1 MFSQPPY
8 RMKMK
13 WNSLCVLW
21 LFLLLFHPHF
31 SSAKAGSKSRGSTSV
46 QKTPSRTSNSNS
58 GNSKPPS
65 QAKPASNHPQSGKHE
80 NTGRHPNQPR
90 QGGHQNQDPP
100 RRSPYG
106 GCGGGYGSYSGYGGG
121 CGSYGR
127 RHMNRNPANRIASPH
142 YGQSA
147 GYGGYNVGGGSPFSR
162 SVQQMGVF
170 PSDKSR
176 GFGRSAAVAAAGGA
190 AGGMAMG
197 YGLGRM
203 QQPHFSFNSPQEE
216 YYYKHY
222 IYKKQSTKSTKSTKS
237 TETKVSNG
245 KDYTYSEPPITYDN
259 YMDSCITNMEF
270 QQRKII
276 EKNNPTPNTTTTTAT
291 TTTVTPVTPSGP
303 STGTG
308 SNNTAADNSSASSPS
323 TSPPLSKS
331 EAKLMAPNLSK
342 TSSDGDDTVS
352 IVEIGYPALI
362 YQHNVKTCLENYIA
376 YSEDYNRGVPG
387 VGTGSKGLLALC
399 TSVTVM
405 LLNSNVLTWLHRGPF

>member
-13 WNSLCVLW
+13 LHSLCVLC

-31 SSAKAGSKSRGSTSV
+31 SSAKAGSKSRAPTTV
-46 QKTPSRTSNSNS
+46 HKTPSRTSNSNS

-80 NTGRHPNQPR
+80 NTGRHPNPPK
-90 QGGHQNQDPP
+90 QGGHQNQDQS
-100 RRSPYG
+100 RGSPYG
-106 GCGGGYGSYSGYGGG
+106 GCGGGYGSHSGYGGG

-127 RHMNRNPANRIASPH
+127 RHKNLNPANKITSPH
-142 YGQSA
+142 YSA

-162 SVQQMGVF
+162 SVHDMGVF
-170 PSDKSR
+170 PSEKSR

-197 YGLGRM
+197 YGLGRI
-203 QQPHFSFNSPQEE
+203 QNPHFPLNSPQEE

-222 IYKKQSTKSTKSTKS
+222 IHKKQSTKSTKSTA
-237 TETKVSNG
+237 TKVSSSE
-245 KDYTYSEPPITYDN
+245 DYTYSEPPITYDY
-259 YMDSCITNMEF
+259 YMDSCIKKKES

-276 EKNNPTPNTTTTTAT
+276 EQNNPTTNTTTTTT
-291 TTTVTPVTPSGP
+291 TTTVTPVTPLGP
-303 STGTG
+303 SNGTG
-308 SNNTAADNSSASSPS
+308 SNNTAADKSSTSSPP
-323 TSPPLSKS
+323 TSPPLNKS
-331 EAKLMAPNLSK
+331 EAKPMASILSK
-342 TSSDGDDTVS
+342 TSSDGDDTVG

-362 YQHNVKTCLENYIA
+362 YQHNVKTCLEEYMA
-376 YSEDYNRGVPG
+376 YSENHNRGVPG

-405 LLNSNVLTWLHRGPF
+405 LLNSNMLAWLHRGPF

>member
-13 WNSLCVLW
+13 WNSLCVLC
-21 LFLLLFHPHF
+21 LFLLLFHVLF
-31 SSAKAGSKSRGSTSV
+31 SSVKAGTKSRGSTSV

-58 GNSKPPS
+58 RNSKPPS

-100 RRSPYG
+100 RRSPYD
-106 GCGGGYGSYSGYGGG
+106 GCRGGYGSHSGYGGG

-127 RHMNRNPANRIASPH
+127 RHMNRNPANRITSPR
-142 YGQSA
+142 YSQSA

-162 SVQQMGVF
+162 SVQDMGVF

-197 YGLGRM
+197 YGLGRIRE
-203 QQPHFSFNSPQEE
+203 PHFSLNSPQEE

-222 IYKKQSTKSTKSTKS
+222 IYKKQSTKSTKATK
-237 TETKVSNG
+237 TKVSNSE
-245 KDYTYSEPPITYDN
+245 DYTYSKPPITYDN
-259 YMDSCITNMEF
+259 YMDSCIRNMES

-276 EKNNPTPNTTTTTAT
+276 EQNNPTTNTTTTTT
-291 TTTVTPVTPSGP
+291 TTATTVTPVTPSGP
-303 STGTG
+303 SNSTG
-308 SNNTAADNSSASSPS
+308 SNNTAADNSFTSSPS
-323 TSPPLSKS
+323 TSPPLNKSTPNFSK
-331 EAKLMAPNLSK
+331 A
-342 TSSDGDDTVS
+342 SSDGDDSVS

-362 YQHNVKTCLENYIA
+362 YQHNVKTCLEKYIA
-376 YSEDYNRGVPG
+376 YSEDYNGGVPG

>member
-1 MFSQPPY
+1 
-8 RMKMK
+8 MK
-13 WNSLCVLW
+13 WNSLCVLC

-31 SSAKAGSKSRGSTSV
+31 SSAKAGSKSRGSTPV
-46 QKTPSRTSNSNS
+46 HKTPSRTSISNN

-65 QAKPASNHPQSGKHE
+65 QAKPASNHPQSGKHR
-80 NTGRHPNQPR
+80 NTDRHPNQPW
-90 QGGHQNQDPP
+90 QGGHRNQDPA

-106 GCGGGYGSYSGYGGG
+106 GCGGGYGSHSGYGGG

-127 RHMNRNPANRIASPH
+127 RHMNRNPANRITSPH
-142 YGQSA
+142 YDQRA
-147 GYGGYNVGGGSPFSR
+147 GYGGYNVGGGSPFSQ
-162 SVQQMGVF
+162 SVQEMGMF

-190 AGGMAMG
+190 VGGMAMG
-197 YGLGRM
+197 YGLGRI
-203 QQPHFSFNSPQEE
+203 QQPHFHFNSPQEE

-222 IYKKQSTKSTKSTKS
+222 IYKKQRTKSTKS
-237 TETKVSNG
+237 TETKVSNS

-259 YMDSCITNMEF
+259 YMDSCIWNIEF

-276 EKNNPTPNTTTTTAT
+276 EQNNPATTTTTTTT
-291 TTTVTPVTPSGP
+291 TTTVTPVTTSGP
-303 STGTG
+303 LNVTG
-308 SNNTAADNSSASSPS
+308 SNDTNSSTSSTSTSSP
-323 TSPPLSKS
+323 LNKS
-331 EAKLMAPNLSK
+331 EAKPMAPNLSK
-342 TSSDGDDTVS
+342 TSSDSDDTVS

-362 YQHNVKTCLENYIA
+362 YQHNVKTCLEKYIA

-405 LLNSNVLTWLHRGPF
+405 LLNSNMLTWLHTGPF